1 MDQAF
6 SLHIPH
12 KICMLF
18 ISLYHVSGPI
28 KSFPATLTNTCLVS
42 FPHSATVHTTTE
54 EGLGTRL
61 TAVYN
66 VVMEYFYY
74 SKVTSMGF
82 NYDVTAQDLGHDPS

>member
-1 MDQAF
+1 MGQAF

-18 ISLYHVSGPI
+18 VLLYHVSGPI

-42 FPHSATVHTTTE
+42 FPHSGTVHTTTE
-54 EGLGTRL
+54 EELDGLGTKL

-66 VVMEYFYY
+66 VVIQDLKYRFL
-74 SKVTSMGF
+74 
-82 NYDVTAQDLGHDPS
+82 NTAQ